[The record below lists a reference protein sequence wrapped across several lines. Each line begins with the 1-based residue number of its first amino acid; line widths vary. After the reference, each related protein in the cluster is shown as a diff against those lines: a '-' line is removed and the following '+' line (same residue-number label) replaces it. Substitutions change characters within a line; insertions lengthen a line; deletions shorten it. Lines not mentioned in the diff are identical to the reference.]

1 MLQIRRKEVE
11 KIINIVKT
19 NKTFYTNEF
28 QFFNKDEKNKTVSVY
43 SPCKQFLSDGFEF
56 KYNL

>member
-1 MLQIRRKEVE
+1 MLQIGRKEVE

-28 QFFNKDEKNKTVSVY
+28 QLFDKDEKNKTVSVY
-43 SPCKQFLSDGFEF
+43 SSYKQFLSDGFEF
-56 KYNL
+56 

>member
-1 MLQIRRKEVE
+1 MLQIGRKEVE

-28 QFFNKDEKNKTVSVY
+28 QFFDKDEKNKTVSVY
-43 SPCKQFLSDGFEF
+43 SSYKQFLSDGFEF
-56 KYNL
+56 